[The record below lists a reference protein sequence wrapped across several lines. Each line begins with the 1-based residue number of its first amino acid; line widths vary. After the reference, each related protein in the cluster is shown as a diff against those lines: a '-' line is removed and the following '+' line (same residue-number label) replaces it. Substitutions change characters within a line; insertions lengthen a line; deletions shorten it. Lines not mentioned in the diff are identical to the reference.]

1 MIERKMGFRIKDILC
16 GGGFYLGNSLSV
28 RIDYNLKLQITRD
41 KDDKWKK
48 LIFEG
53 NHAIC

>member
-41 KDDKWKK
+41 KDDK
-48 LIFEG
+48 
-53 NHAIC
+53 